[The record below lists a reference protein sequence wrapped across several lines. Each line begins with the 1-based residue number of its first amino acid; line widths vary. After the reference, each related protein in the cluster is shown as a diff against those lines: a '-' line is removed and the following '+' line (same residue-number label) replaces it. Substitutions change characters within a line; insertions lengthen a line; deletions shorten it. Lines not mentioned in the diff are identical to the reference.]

1 MKSFLLKNGRVV
13 NSASEKVEFKDLLI
27 KNGRFSEL
35 SNQSSDTEIIDLE
48 ESFILPGLFDL
59 RCHINQPGI
68 SVKESMNALS
78 EKAVSGGY
86 TSILAMPS
94 LSSMADN
101 QETIF
106 YTKDSIISKQHVNIY
121 LTGCLTLNSKGENL
135 APLGS
140 LKESGVVA
148 VTDCPSSTQ
157 NNQIYTKA
165 VEYASMFNMPIIE
178 LARDV
183 SLSPEASAHE
193 GLLSLKMGLKGY
205 PRIAEELFVSRSILL
220 SKYTNAKIH
229 LTSISSRGSVDLIR
243 GAKKEGVE
251 ITCDVTSNHLCY
263 TERLIENYDSFA
275 KATPP
280 FREEEDRKALIE
292 GLMDKTI
299 DAISTGHQPFS
310 IDDKL
315 KEFDLA
321 PSGVLGLEN
330 SFYQAFLEL
339 KMKTEEKLLFLA
351 NKMSRMPSKILGLK
365 PETFKDGEKANIFVF
380 NTKGKT
386 TLSREF
392 EKEVGGTNLP
402 FGDRKFDGKIIHT
415 FVNGEKKL

>member
-1 MKSFLLKNGRVV
+1 MKSFLLKNGWAV
-13 NSASEKVEFKDLLI
+13 NTANEKVEFKDLFI

-35 SNQSSDTEIIDLE
+35 SNQSSDTEIIDLK
-48 ESFILPGLFDL
+48 ESFIMPGLFDL

-68 SVKESMNALS
+68 NIKESLNALS

-86 TSILAMPS
+86 TSILAMPE

-106 YTKDSIISKQHVNIY
+106 YTKDSIISKQLINIY

-148 VTDCPSSTQ
+148 VTDCPNSTQ
-157 NNQIYTKA
+157 NNQIYSKA
-165 VEYASMFNMPIIE
+165 VEYASMFNMPVIE
-178 LARDV
+178 LARDL

-229 LTSISSRGSVDLIR
+229 LTSISSRGSVELIR
-243 GAKKEGVE
+243 VAKKEGVE
-251 ITCDVTSNHLCY
+251 ITCDITSNHLCY
-263 TERLIENYDSFA
+263 TEDLIENYDSFA

-280 FREEEDRKALIE
+280 FREDEDRKALIE

-310 IDDKL
+310 IDDKV

-330 SFYQAFLEL
+330 SFYQAFTEL
-339 KMKTEEKLLFLA
+339 KMETKEKMLFLA
-351 NKMSRMPSKILGLK
+351 NTMSRMPSKILGVK
-365 PETFKDGEKANIFVF
+365 PETYELGEKANIFVF
-380 NTKGKT
+380 NPKAKTK
-386 TLSREF
+386 LSRKS
-392 EKEVGGTNLP
+392 EKDIGGTNLP
-402 FGDRKFDGKIIHT
+402 FKKSEFDGRIIHT

>member
-1 MKSFLLKNGRVV
+1 M
-13 NSASEKVEFKDLLI
+13 LI

-106 YTKDSIISKQHVNIY
+106 YTKDSIISKQHINIY

-251 ITCDVTSNHLCY
+251 IT
-263 TERLIENYDSFA
+263 
-275 KATPP
+275 
-280 FREEEDRKALIE
+280 
-292 GLMDKTI
+292 
-299 DAISTGHQPFS
+299 
-310 IDDKL
+310 
-315 KEFDLA
+315 
-321 PSGVLGLEN
+321 
-330 SFYQAFLEL
+330 
-339 KMKTEEKLLFLA
+339 
-351 NKMSRMPSKILGLK
+351 
-365 PETFKDGEKANIFVF
+365 
-380 NTKGKT
+380 
-386 TLSREF
+386 
-392 EKEVGGTNLP
+392 
-402 FGDRKFDGKIIHT
+402 
-415 FVNGEKKL
+415 

>member
-1 MKSFLLKNGRVV
+1 MKSFLLKNGWAV
-13 NSASEKVEFKDLLI
+13 NSADEKVEFKDLLI
-27 KNGRFSEL
+27 KNGRFVEL
-35 SNQSSDTEIIDLE
+35 SNQSSDTEIIDLA
-48 ESFILPGLFDL
+48 ESFIMPGLFDL

-68 SVKESMNALS
+68 SIKESLNALS

-86 TSILAMPS
+86 TSILAMPA

-101 QETIF
+101 QETIS
-106 YTKDSIISKQHVNIY
+106 YTKDSIISKQHINIY

-157 NNQIYTKA
+157 NNQIYSKA

-178 LARDV
+178 LARDL

-229 LTSISSRGSVDLIR
+229 LTSISSRGSVELIR
-243 GAKKEGVE
+243 CAKREGVQ
-251 ITCDVTSNHLCY
+251 ITCDITSNQLCY
-263 TERLIENYDSFA
+263 TENLIENYDSFA

-280 FREEEDRKALIE
+280 FREEVDRKALIE

-299 DAISTGHQPFS
+299 DAISTGHQPFG
-310 IDDKL
+310 IDDKV

-339 KMKTEEKLLFLA
+339 KMKTKEKMLFLA
-351 NKMSRMPSKILGLK
+351 NTMSRTPSKILGLK
-365 PETFKDGEKANIFVF
+365 PETFDMGEKANIFVY
-380 NTKGKT
+380 NPKAKT
-386 TLSREF
+386 NLSRKY
-392 EKEVGGTNLP
+392 EKDIGGSNLP
-402 FGDRKFDGKIIHT
+402 FKRREFDGKIIHT

>member
-1 MKSFLLKNGRVV
+1 MKSFLLKNGWAV
-13 NSASEKVEFKDLLI
+13 NPDNEKVENKDLLI
-27 KNGRFSEL
+27 KNGRFCEL
-35 SNQSSDTEIIDLE
+35 SNQNSNTEILDLK
-48 ESFILPGLFDL
+48 ESFIMPGLFDL

-68 SVKESMNALS
+68 SVKESLNALS

-86 TSILAMPS
+86 TSVLAMPA

-106 YTKDSIISKQHVNIY
+106 YTKDSIISKQHINIY

-140 LKESGVVA
+140 LKESGVIA

-157 NNQIYTKA
+157 NNQIYSKA
-165 VEYASMFNMPIIE
+165 VEYASMFNMPVIE
-178 LARDV
+178 LARDL

-229 LTSISSRGSVDLIR
+229 LTSISSGGSVELIR

-251 ITCDVTSNHLCY
+251 ITCDITSNHLCY
-263 TERLIENYDSFA
+263 TEDIIENYDSFA

-280 FREEEDRKALIE
+280 FRENEDRKALIE

-310 IDDKL
+310 IDDKV

-330 SFYQAFLEL
+330 SFCQAFTEL
-339 KMKTEEKLLFLA
+339 KMETKEKMLFLA
-351 NKMSRMPSKILGLK
+351 NTMSRMPAKILGIK
-365 PETFKDGEKANIFVF
+365 PETFEVGEKANIFVF
-380 NTKGKT
+380 NPKDKT
-386 TLSREF
+386 NLSREC
-392 EKEVGGTNLP
+392 EKEIGGTNLP
-402 FGDRKFDGKIIHT
+402 FKSREFDGKIIHT